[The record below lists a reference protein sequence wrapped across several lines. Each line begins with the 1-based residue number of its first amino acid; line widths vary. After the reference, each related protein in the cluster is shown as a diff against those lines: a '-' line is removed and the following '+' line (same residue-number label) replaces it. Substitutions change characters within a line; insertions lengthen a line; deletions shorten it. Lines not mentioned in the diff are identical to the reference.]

1 MEKKELLKLI
11 EDLKVDK
18 NEIVILSTGALVLR
32 GIMDQANDLD
42 IAVTKKGLEQLKN
55 NYNLVQKPNGFYI
68 VNDLVECVEDEMEGK
83 KELVDKYYLQ
93 DIHDYYNFIKNS
105 GREKDIPKIKPVE
118 EYIRERET
126 NVIKK
131 LKSKRKYE

>member
-11 EDLKVDK
+11 DDLKVDK

-32 GIMDQANDLD
+32 ELMDTANDLD

-55 NYNLVQKPNGFYI
+55 NYELKQKPNGFYI

-83 KELVDKYYLQ
+83 KELVDKYYVQ
-93 DIHDYYNFIKNS
+93 DIYDYYNFIKTS
-105 GREKDIPKIKPVE
+105 GREKDVPKIKLVE
-118 EYIRERET
+118 DYIE
-126 NVIKK
+126 KHK
-131 LKSKRKYE
+131 

>member
-11 EDLKVDK
+11 DDLKVDK

-32 GIMDQANDLD
+32 GIMDKANDLD

-68 VNDLVECVEDEMEGK
+68 VNDLVECVEDDMLGK
-83 KELVDKYYLQ
+83 KELLDNYFVQ
-93 DIHDYYNFIKNS
+93 DIYDYYNYIKNS
-105 GREKDIPKIKPVE
+105 GREKDIPKIKVVE
-118 EYIRERET
+118 EYIRKRESSRQ
-126 NVIKK
+126 KQK
-131 LKSKRKYE
+131 LI